1 MKNDAVL
8 WSRCLKHVMDETG
21 EKPQTKCRRHMLM
34 HARKI
39 WPMHCRSCAGLF
51 LCFLHFRWHA
61 PYATGCDAWNVKRD
75 NEISDHAVS
84 GACWREQKKNDQRV
98 KEDAQIYLLCFLLCF
113 LTCSVCLLWNSVH
126 VNRERCEERRSDKRC
141 MKKMQKQMHEYRIC
155 TRSCMEKYV
164 SEKLC
169 RIPYHVEYTWHA
181 VAWCCFG
188 ETAC

>member
-1 MKNDAVL
+1 MLETHDRWNWWKISDQVQEAHAGAYEKNMTNALSKLCRFVFVFL
-8 WSRCLKHVMDETG
+8 AFLLTCSVCYRMWCLKCETWQWNLRPCNEWCMLVRTK
-21 EKPQTKCRRHMLM
+21 EK
-34 HARKI
+34 
-39 WPMHCRSCAGLF
+39 WPTGHGRCADLF
-51 LCFLHFRWHA
+51 VVFF
-61 PYATGCDAWNVKRD
+61 V
-75 NEISDHAVS
+75 
-84 GACWREQKKNDQRV
+84 
-98 KEDAQIYLLCFLLCF
+98 CF

-188 ETAC
+188 KTAC